1 MHTIADRRKMKSSLL
16 LPEDDCFLRM
26 STNTR
31 SFTITA
37 PPSLDEMR
45 KIVKGLEDAL
55 KDERQLREELEENL
69 LIYKTRVLSRER

>member
-37 PPSLDEMR
+37 PPSLD
-45 KIVKGLEDAL
+45 
-55 KDERQLREELEENL
+55 
-69 LIYKTRVLSRER
+69 